1 MASDLDDEIVNSDKT
16 RKRRKDGSAPGN
28 SKSTSS
34 KKRKLTTNSNNEPES
49 GDCNESVELY
59 PLEGLYVNEEDRE
72 RLLQKTEV
80 ERERIL
86 TERLDEI
93 AEILDRK
100 HVAKLRAEQLKQT
113 EYRTLNDKRKTK
125 EEKQTRGSSPEYS
138 SQRSSSPAN
147 TEISD
152 SGFSQVDEEG
162 ERIFGL
168 PKPPPG
174 TLPLTTE
181 YLLKIALTRDALAK
195 YSMSPHFEKIVICA
209 WVRYLIGKEEGKP
222 IYRICQIRGFSV
234 ALEPYSFAGRMTRQA
249 FELKHGNSEKAWPM
263 DGTSNTRWTEYE
275 FKRLVET
282 HAAQGVPMFTR
293 KDVDKRL
300 AEMQELIARPVTES
314 DITGFF
320 TRRSKFAV
328 SAKMGA
334 LERSRKTWTESNALA
349 AKPIQRHEAR
359 ASREELLA
367 RVSERNRQE
376 NLENVHRAE
385 ERKRREW
392 KNGGGEGGAPAVTEP
407 DACSLPCPAPKS
419 NERLEAVIDS
429 IEVDLADF

>member
-1 MASDLDDEIVNSDKT
+1 MASDLDDEMVNSDKT

-34 KKRKLTTNSNNEPES
+34 KKRKLTTNSDNEPES

-152 SGFSQVDEEG
+152 SGFSQ
-162 ERIFGL
+162 
-168 PKPPPG
+168 
-174 TLPLTTE
+174 
-181 YLLKIALTRDALAK
+181 
-195 YSMSPHFEKIVICA
+195 YSMSPHFEKIVIGA

-222 IYRICQIRGFSV
+222 IYRICQIRGRAGFSV

-249 FELKHGNSEKAWPM
+249 FELKHGNLEKAWPM

-300 AEMQELIARPVTES
+300 AEMQELIARPVTEVNLQS

-359 ASREELLA
+359 ASREDLLA